1 MKRPG
6 ISRFFYGG
14 VFMHISLISGSHRQA
29 SQTEKVARVIAQS
42 LLDHQQAT
50 STEVLSLAGNP
61 FPLWA

>member
-1 MKRPG
+1 
-6 ISRFFYGG
+6 
-14 VFMHISLISGSHRQA
+14 MHISLISGSHRQA

-61 FPLWA
+61 FPLWDEGIWEGDAK